1 MGNFNFWSLLTNW
14 KSESKCCKGNA
25 GNNGIN
31 VLQQF
36 CDSQPGGKVNI
47 LLREGEMTVQFT
59 WDANTPAENGV
70 YQLYALSGS
79 GHDIGHYTCKEE
91 VCSDVIEEKDGNLLL
106 PSAEETKVQDVT
118 EAKAMSEE
126 DVERQLQI
134 EDLREERKMKRCVRQ
149 QIETIEQIKEHVSSN
164 YDIRYNVITR
174 TTEVA
179 EINEKGLNANCSDL
193 STPLHFAQD
202 DSNGEKDN
210 SAQDDTGYRNM
221 RYFPMDNRV
230 RNAIFMD
237 VKSKGVYRSDREVE
251 QFINSTAT
259 REYHPFVEYFKA
271 LPEWDGKDRVTALA
285 KRVADNELWVSSF
298 HRWMLAVTAQ
308 WMGVN
313 NSEYANSVAP
323 LLISKKQGLGKSTF
337 CRMLVPKALRQ
348 YYTDS
353 YDITAQSSCE
363 SKLTTFGLICLDEF
377 DRLSDKKLASL
388 KNLMQM
394 NSLNIKRA
402 YKSYH
407 EPLPRIAS
415 FIGTTNHVD
424 LLSDPTGS
432 RRFICVEINRMI
444 DCSPVE
450 YEQLYAQLKHELEG
464 GERYWFS
471 KAEEAAIQKSNE
483 RYYRSDA
490 VTEIFRACF
499 RETDHNEPYSRYMT
513 SHQVYE
519 HLCRMHKKAMV
530 KISYEK
536 FAKLL
541 PTLATKKHTERGNVY
556 RLVTII

>member
-1 MGNFNFWSLLTNW
+1 MKNFNFWSFLTNW
-14 KSESKCCKGNA
+14 KSERKGCEGNM

-36 CDSQPGGKVNI
+36 CDSRPGGKVNI
-47 LLREGEMTVQFT
+47 LIREGEMTVQFT
-59 WDANTPAENGV
+59 WDADAPAENSV

-79 GHDIGHYTCKEE
+79 GREIEHYTCKEE
-91 VCSDVIEEKDGNLLL
+91 KEMEE
-106 PSAEETKVQDVT
+106 
-118 EAKAMSEE
+118 
-126 DVERQLQI
+126 VEKQLQI
-134 EDLREERKMKRCVRQ
+134 EDLREERKMKRCVKQ
-149 QIETIEQIKEHVSSN
+149 QMETIEQIKEHVSSN

-179 EINEKGLNANCSDL
+179 EVSDNK
-193 STPLHFAQD
+193 SCEPRF
-202 DSNGEKDN
+202 
-210 SAQDDTGYRNM
+210 Y
-221 RYFPMDNRV
+221 PMDNRV
-230 RNAIFMD
+230 KNAIFMD

-259 REYHPFVEYFKA
+259 REYHPFVEYFAA

-285 KRVADNELWVSSF
+285 KRVSGGELWVSSF
-298 HRWMLAVTAQ
+298 HRWMLATAAQ

-337 CRMLVPKALRQ
+337 CRMLMPKALRQ

-363 SKLTTFGLICLDEF
+363 NKLTTFGLICLDEF

-402 YKSYH
+402 YRSYH

-432 RRFICVEINRMI
+432 RRFICVEITRMI
-444 DCSPVE
+444 DCSPIE
-450 YEQLYAQLKHELEG
+450 YEQLYAQLKHELLS

-471 KAEEAAIQKSNE
+471 KEEENAIQKSNE

-490 VTEIFRACF
+490 VTDIFRACF
-499 RETDHNEPYSRYMT
+499 RETDHKEPNSRYMK
-513 SHQVYE
+513 SHEVYE
-519 HLCRMHKKAMV
+519 HLCRMHKKAMR
-530 KISYEK
+530 KITYEK

-556 RLVTII
+556 RLVTLDNR